1 MKVLNKQLTK
11 NCNIGYPNTVEIFCR
26 SKKGCMDMYN
36 LLISKKITYPKS
48 ETKWM
53 SELELTKKEWRKI
66 YSLPFKCTKDSKLLW
81 LQYQLLH
88 RILPINYYLH
98 RVGIVNSSLCY
109 FCQQTP
115 ETIEHIFVDCYLVKE
130 IWIELEKWMTDIFGL
145 QTSFDKYSILFGK
158 YDNRDIHRL
167 ENLIILFTKQYI
179 LQSKMKTS
187 RLNVNIIKKSIT
199 RRLFIE
205 KLLLL
210 KNCNYYLFDTYWKD
224 IFQRLEHSSP
234 SLFSP

>member
-1 MKVLNKQLTK
+1 
-11 NCNIGYPNTVEIFCR
+11 
-26 SKKGCMDMYN
+26 
-36 LLISKKITYPKS
+36 
-48 ETKWM
+48 
-53 SELELTKKEWRKI
+53 
-66 YSLPFKCTKDSKLLW
+66 
-81 LQYQLLH
+81 
-88 RILPINYYLH
+88 
-98 RVGIVNSSLCY
+98 
-109 FCQQTP
+109 
-115 ETIEHIFVDCYLVKE
+115 
-130 IWIELEKWMTDIFGL
+130 MTDIFGL

>member
-1 MKVLNKQLTK
+1 MLEIKLTQKQ
-11 NCNIGYPNTVEIFCR
+11 
-26 SKKGCMDMYN
+26 
-36 LLISKKITYPKS
+36 
-48 ETKWM
+48 
-53 SELELTKKEWRKI
+53 WRKI
-66 YSLPFKCTKDSKLLW
+66 YSLSFKCTKDSKLLL

-88 RILPINYYLH
+88 RILPINYHLH
-98 RVGIVNSSLCY
+98 RVGIVNSPLCY

-130 IWIELEKWMTDIFGL
+130 IWIDLEKWMTDIFGL
-145 QTSFDKYSILFGK
+145 QTNFDKYSILFGK
-158 YDNRDIHRL
+158 FDNRDIHRL
-167 ENLIILFTKQYI
+167 ENLIILFTKQCI
-179 LQSKMKTS
+179 LQTKMKTS
-187 RLNVNIIKKSIT
+187 RLNVENIKKSIT

-210 KNCNYYLFDTYWKD
+210 KNCNYHLFDIYWKD